1 MQIYFFFNY
10 LVTIPIIR
18 LPFTAH
24 TKPRKTL
31 SIQHKTTDFPDFI
44 AYKQRNAYICSI
56 KEPVMEILTRQHYAD
71 MVDSWIGK
79 GNIIALVGSRRVGK
93 SYILKD
99 FIQRHSKDEDI
110 NIIYVDKEKRDF
122 RNIKTNED
130 LDAWIEERFIPGRH
144 NCILIDEVQQ
154 IDGFEKSVCSWYTED
169 RTDVLIT
176 GSNSDLL
183 SGELATLLSG
193 RHVEIRVHPLTY
205 MEFLQFH
212 NLKNSDDSLMTYL
225 NYGGLPGLKAIG
237 LGNEDQVWAYLASV
251 FNTIMLKDIIERYDI
266 RNIPFLN
273 NLIAFYAD
281 TTGKLTSAN
290 SISKYMKSQDEKVS
304 SNLIL
309 LYRMFYSEA
318 FLIDVV
324 SRYDIHGKRIF
335 ESNEKIYW
343 DDIGLRNLKAEGNMD
358 SYIEKVIENA
368 VYKQLCFLGYEVK
381 VGVLNA
387 GEVDFVCTKAGTTVY
402 IQASYIVTD
411 DSTRRREF
419 GPLEKIRDNHPKY
432 VISATP
438 LLNRRNED
446 GIIHLS
452 LRKFLTEGL

>member
-1 MQIYFFFNY
+1 M
-10 LVTIPIIR
+10 
-18 LPFTAH
+18 
-24 TKPRKTL
+24 
-31 SIQHKTTDFPDFI
+31 D
-44 AYKQRNAYICSI
+44 
-56 KEPVMEILTRQHYAD
+56 ILTRQHYAD
-71 MVDSWIGK
+71 IVDSWIGK

-99 FIQRHSKDEDI
+99 FIQRHSRDENS
-110 NIIYVDKEKRDF
+110 NIIYVDKEKKNF
-122 RNIKTNED
+122 KSIKNKDD
-130 LDAWIEERFIPGRH
+130 LDTWIEERFVPGKH
-144 NCILIDEVQQ
+144 NYILIDEVQE
-154 IDGFEKSVCSWYTED
+154 IESFEDSVCSWYSED
-169 RTDVLIT
+169 DTDVLIT

-183 SGELATLLSG
+183 SGELATRLSG

-212 NLKNSDDSLMTYL
+212 NLPDSDESLMTYL
-225 NYGGLPGLKAIG
+225 NYGGLPGLRTVG
-237 LGNEDQVWAYLASV
+237 LDNEEQVWAYLASV

-290 SISKYMKSQDEKVS
+290 SISKYMKSQNENVS

-309 LYRMFYSEA
+309 LYKSFYSEA

-324 SRYDIHGKRIF
+324 SRYDIHGKKLF

-343 DDIGLRNLKAEGNMD
+343 DDIGLRNLKASGGMD

-368 VYKQLCFLGYEVK
+368 VYKQLSFLGYDIK

-387 GEVDFVCTKAGTTVY
+387 GEVDFVCTKSGQTIYV
-402 IQASYIVTD
+402 QASYIIAEDT
-411 DSTRRREF
+411 TRKREF
-419 GPLEKIRDNHPKY
+419 GPLEKIRDNYPKY

-438 LLNRRNED
+438 YLTQRNEN

>member
-1 MQIYFFFNY
+1 M
-10 LVTIPIIR
+10 
-18 LPFTAH
+18 
-24 TKPRKTL
+24 
-31 SIQHKTTDFPDFI
+31 D
-44 AYKQRNAYICSI
+44 
-56 KEPVMEILTRQHYAD
+56 ILTRQHYAD
-71 MVDSWIGK
+71 IVDSWIGK

-99 FIQRHSKDEDI
+99 FIQRHSRDENS
-110 NIIYVDKEKRDF
+110 NIIYVDKEKKNF
-122 RNIKTNED
+122 KSIKNKDD
-130 LDAWIEERFIPGRH
+130 LDTWIEERFVPGKH
-144 NCILIDEVQQ
+144 NYILIDEVQE
-154 IDGFEKSVCSWYTED
+154 IESFEDSVCSWYSED
-169 RTDVLIT
+169 DTDVLIT

-183 SGELATLLSG
+183 SGELATRLSG

-212 NLKNSDDSLMTYL
+212 NLPDSDESLMTYL
-225 NYGGLPGLKAIG
+225 NYGGLPGLRTVG
-237 LGNEDQVWAYLASV
+237 LDNEEQVWAYLASV

-290 SISKYMKSQDEKVS
+290 SISKYMKSQNVNVS

-309 LYRMFYSEA
+309 LYRSFYSEA

-324 SRYDIHGKRIF
+324 SRYDIHGKKLF

-343 DDIGLRNLKAEGNMD
+343 DDIGLRNLKASGGMD

-368 VYKQLCFLGYEVK
+368 VYKQLSFLGYDIK

-387 GEVDFVCTKAGTTVY
+387 GEVDFVCTKSGQTIYV
-402 IQASYIVTD
+402 QASYIIAEDT
-411 DSTRRREF
+411 TREREF
-419 GPLEKIRDNHPKY
+419 GPLEKIRDNYPKY

-438 LLNRRNED
+438 YLTQRNEN

>member
-1 MQIYFFFNY
+1 
-10 LVTIPIIR
+10 
-18 LPFTAH
+18 
-24 TKPRKTL
+24 
-31 SIQHKTTDFPDFI
+31 
-44 AYKQRNAYICSI
+44 
-56 KEPVMEILTRQHYAD
+56 MEILTRQHYAD
-71 MVDSWIGK
+71 IVDSWIGK

-99 FIQRHSKDEDI
+99 FIQRHSQEENI
-110 NIIYVDKEKRDF
+110 NIIYVDKEKKDF
-122 RNIKTNED
+122 KTIKTKDD
-130 LDAWIEERFIPGRH
+130 LDTWIEERFIPGKH
-144 NCILIDEVQQ
+144 NCILIDEVQE
-154 IDGFEKSVCSWYTED
+154 IDDFEDSVCSWYSED
-169 RTDVLIT
+169 DTDVLIT

-183 SGELATLLSG
+183 SGELATRLSG

-212 NLKNSDDSLMTYL
+212 SLLDSDESLMAYL
-225 NYGGLPGLKAIG
+225 NYGGLPGLKTVG
-237 LGNEDQVWAYLASV
+237 LDNEEQVWAYLASV

-290 SISKYMKSQDEKVS
+290 SISKYMKSQNENVS

-309 LYRMFYSEA
+309 LYRSFYSEA

-324 SRYDIHGKRIF
+324 SRYDIHGKKIF

-343 DDIGLRNLKAEGNMD
+343 DDLGLRNLKSSGSMD

-368 VYKQLCFLGYEVK
+368 VYKQLSFLGYDIK

-387 GEVDFVCTKAGTTVY
+387 GEVDFVCKKTGQTIYV
-402 IQASYIVTD
+402 QASYIIAEDT
-411 DSTRRREF
+411 TREREF
-419 GPLEKIRDNHPKY
+419 GPLEKIRDNYPKY

-438 LLNRRNED
+438 YLTKRND
-446 GIIHLS
+446 NGIIHLS

>member
-1 MQIYFFFNY
+1 
-10 LVTIPIIR
+10 
-18 LPFTAH
+18 
-24 TKPRKTL
+24 
-31 SIQHKTTDFPDFI
+31 
-44 AYKQRNAYICSI
+44 
-56 KEPVMEILTRQHYAD
+56 MEILTRQYYAD
-71 MVDSWIGK
+71 IVDSWIGK

-99 FIQRHSKDEDI
+99 FIQRHSRDENS
-110 NIIYVDKEKRDF
+110 NIIYVDKEKKNF
-122 RNIKTNED
+122 KSIKNKDD
-130 LDAWIEERFIPGRH
+130 LDTWIEERFVPGKH
-144 NCILIDEVQQ
+144 NYILIDEVQE
-154 IDGFEKSVCSWYTED
+154 IESFEDSVCSWYSEED
-169 RTDVLIT
+169 TDVLIT

-183 SGELATLLSG
+183 SGELATRLSG

-212 NLKNSDDSLMTYL
+212 NLPDSDESLMTYL
-225 NYGGLPGLKAIG
+225 NYGGLPGLRTVG
-237 LGNEDQVWAYLASV
+237 LDNEEQVWAYLASV

-273 NLIAFYAD
+273 NLIDFYAD

-290 SISKYMKSQDEKVS
+290 SISKYMKSQNEKVS

-309 LYRMFYSEA
+309 LYRSFYSEA

-324 SRYDIHGKRIF
+324 SRYDIHGKKIF

-343 DDIGLRNLKAEGNMD
+343 DDIGLRNLKASGGMD

-368 VYKQLCFLGYEVK
+368 VYKQLSFLGYDIK

-387 GEVDFVCTKAGTTVY
+387 GEVDFVCTKSGQTIYV
-402 IQASYIVTD
+402 QASYIIAEDT
-411 DSTRRREF
+411 TREREF
-419 GPLEKIRDNHPKY
+419 GPLEKIRDNYPKY

-438 LLNRRNED
+438 YLTQRNEN

>member
-1 MQIYFFFNY
+1 
-10 LVTIPIIR
+10 
-18 LPFTAH
+18 
-24 TKPRKTL
+24 
-31 SIQHKTTDFPDFI
+31 
-44 AYKQRNAYICSI
+44 
-56 KEPVMEILTRQHYAD
+56 MEILTRQHYAD
-71 MVDSWIGK
+71 IVDSWIGK

-99 FIQRHSKDEDI
+99 FIQRHSRDENS
-110 NIIYVDKEKRDF
+110 NIIYVDKEKKNF
-122 RNIKTNED
+122 KSIKSKDD
-130 LDAWIEERFIPGRH
+130 LDTWIEERFVPGKH
-144 NCILIDEVQQ
+144 NYILIDEVQE
-154 IDGFEKSVCSWYTED
+154 IESFEDSVCNWYSED
-169 RTDVLIT
+169 DTDVLIT

-183 SGELATLLSG
+183 SGELATRLSG

-212 NLKNSDDSLMTYL
+212 KLPDSDESLMTYL
-225 NYGGLPGLKAIG
+225 NYGGLPGLRTVG
-237 LGNEDQVWAYLASV
+237 LDNEEQVWAYLASV

-290 SISKYMKSQDEKVS
+290 SISKYMKSQNENVS

-309 LYRMFYSEA
+309 LYRSFYSEA

-324 SRYDIHGKRIF
+324 SRYDIHGKKIF

-343 DDIGLRNLKAEGNMD
+343 DDIGLRNLKASGGMD

-368 VYKQLCFLGYEVK
+368 VYKQLSFLGYDIK

-387 GEVDFVCTKAGTTVY
+387 GEVDFVCTKSGQTIYV
-402 IQASYIVTD
+402 QASYIIAEDT
-411 DSTRRREF
+411 TRKREF
-419 GPLEKIRDNHPKY
+419 GPLEKIRDNYPKY

-438 LLNRRNED
+438 YLTQRNEN

>member
-1 MQIYFFFNY
+1 
-10 LVTIPIIR
+10 
-18 LPFTAH
+18 
-24 TKPRKTL
+24 
-31 SIQHKTTDFPDFI
+31 
-44 AYKQRNAYICSI
+44 
-56 KEPVMEILTRQHYAD
+56 MEILTRQHYAD
-71 MVDSWIGK
+71 IVDSWIGK

-99 FIQRHSKDEDI
+99 FIQRHSRDENS
-110 NIIYVDKEKRDF
+110 NIIYVDKEKKNF
-122 RNIKTNED
+122 KSIKNKDD
-130 LDAWIEERFIPGRH
+130 LDTWIEERFVPGKH
-144 NCILIDEVQQ
+144 NYILIDEVQE
-154 IDGFEKSVCSWYTED
+154 IESFEDSVCSWYSED
-169 RTDVLIT
+169 DTDVLIT

-183 SGELATLLSG
+183 SGELATRLSG

-212 NLKNSDDSLMTYL
+212 NLPDSDESLMTYL
-225 NYGGLPGLKAIG
+225 NYGGLPGLRTVG
-237 LGNEDQVWAYLASV
+237 LDNEDQVWAYLASV

-290 SISKYMKSQDEKVS
+290 SISKYMKSQNEKVS

-309 LYRMFYSEA
+309 LYRSFYSEA

-324 SRYDIHGKRIF
+324 SRYDIHGKKIF

-343 DDIGLRNLKAEGNMD
+343 DDIGLRNLNASGGMD

-368 VYKQLCFLGYEVK
+368 VYKQLSYLGFDIK

-387 GEVDFVCTKAGTTVY
+387 GEVDFVCTKSEQTIYV
-402 IQASYIVTD
+402 QASYIIAEDT
-411 DSTRRREF
+411 TREREF
-419 GPLEKIRDNHPKY
+419 GPLEKIRDNYPKY

-438 LLNRRNED
+438 YLTQRNEN

>member
-1 MQIYFFFNY
+1 M
-10 LVTIPIIR
+10 
-18 LPFTAH
+18 
-24 TKPRKTL
+24 
-31 SIQHKTTDFPDFI
+31 D
-44 AYKQRNAYICSI
+44 
-56 KEPVMEILTRQHYAD
+56 ILTRQHYAD
-71 MVDSWIGK
+71 IVDSWIGK

-99 FIQRHSKDEDI
+99 FIQRHSRDENS
-110 NIIYVDKEKRDF
+110 NIIYVDKEKKNF
-122 RNIKTNED
+122 KSIKNKDD
-130 LDAWIEERFIPGRH
+130 LDTWIEERFVPGKH
-144 NCILIDEVQQ
+144 NYILIDEVQE
-154 IDGFEKSVCSWYTED
+154 IESFEDSVCSWYSED
-169 RTDVLIT
+169 DTDVLIT

-183 SGELATLLSG
+183 SGELATRLSG

-212 NLKNSDDSLMTYL
+212 NLPDSDESLMTYL
-225 NYGGLPGLKAIG
+225 NYGGLPGLRTVG
-237 LGNEDQVWAYLASV
+237 LDNEEQVWAYLASV

-290 SISKYMKSQDEKVS
+290 SISKYMKSQNENVS

-309 LYRMFYSEA
+309 LYRSFYSEA

-324 SRYDIHGKRIF
+324 SRYDIHGKKLF

-343 DDIGLRNLKAEGNMD
+343 DDIGLRNLKASGGMD

-368 VYKQLCFLGYEVK
+368 VYKQLSYLGFDIK

-387 GEVDFVCTKAGTTVY
+387 GEVDFVCTKSEQTIYV
-402 IQASYIVTD
+402 QASYIIAEDT
-411 DSTRRREF
+411 TREREF
-419 GPLEKIRDNHPKY
+419 GPLEKIRDNYPKY

-438 LLNRRNED
+438 YLTQRNVN

>member
-1 MQIYFFFNY
+1 
-10 LVTIPIIR
+10 
-18 LPFTAH
+18 
-24 TKPRKTL
+24 
-31 SIQHKTTDFPDFI
+31 
-44 AYKQRNAYICSI
+44 
-56 KEPVMEILTRQHYAD
+56 MEILTRQHYAD
-71 MVDSWIGK
+71 IVDSWIGK

-99 FIQRHSKDEDI
+99 FIQRHSRDENS
-110 NIIYVDKEKRDF
+110 NIIYVDKEKKNF
-122 RNIKTNED
+122 KSIKNKDD
-130 LDAWIEERFIPGRH
+130 LDTWIEERFVPGKH
-144 NCILIDEVQQ
+144 NYILIDEVQE
-154 IDGFEKSVCSWYTED
+154 IESFEDSVCSWYSED
-169 RTDVLIT
+169 DTDVLIT

-183 SGELATLLSG
+183 SGELATRLSG

-212 NLKNSDDSLMTYL
+212 NLPDSDESLMTYL
-225 NYGGLPGLKAIG
+225 NYGGLPGLRTVG
-237 LGNEDQVWAYLASV
+237 LDNEEQVWAYLASV

-290 SISKYMKSQDEKVS
+290 SISKYMKSQNEKVS

-309 LYRMFYSEA
+309 LYRSFYSEA

-324 SRYDIHGKRIF
+324 SRYDIHGKKIF

-343 DDIGLRNLKAEGNMD
+343 DDIGLRNLKASGGMD

-368 VYKQLCFLGYEVK
+368 VYKQLSFLGYDIK

-387 GEVDFVCTKAGTTVY
+387 GEVDFVCTKSGQTIYV
-402 IQASYIVTD
+402 QASYIIAEDT
-411 DSTRRREF
+411 TREREF
-419 GPLEKIRDNHPKY
+419 GPLEKIRDNYPKY

-438 LLNRRNED
+438 YLTQRNVN

>member
-1 MQIYFFFNY
+1 
-10 LVTIPIIR
+10 
-18 LPFTAH
+18 
-24 TKPRKTL
+24 
-31 SIQHKTTDFPDFI
+31 
-44 AYKQRNAYICSI
+44 
-56 KEPVMEILTRQHYAD
+56 MEILTRQHYAD
-71 MVDSWIGK
+71 IVDSWIGK

-99 FIQRHSKDEDI
+99 FIQRHSRDENS
-110 NIIYVDKEKRDF
+110 NIIYVDKEKKNF
-122 RNIKTNED
+122 KSIKNKDD
-130 LDAWIEERFIPGRH
+130 LDTWIEARFVPGKH
-144 NCILIDEVQQ
+144 NYILIDEVQE
-154 IDGFEKSVCSWYTED
+154 IESFEDSVCSWYSED
-169 RTDVLIT
+169 DTDVLIT

-183 SGELATLLSG
+183 SGELATRLSG

-212 NLKNSDDSLMTYL
+212 NLPDSDESLMTYL
-225 NYGGLPGLKAIG
+225 NYGGLPGLRTVG
-237 LGNEDQVWAYLASV
+237 LDNEEQVWDYLASV

-290 SISKYMKSQDEKVS
+290 SISKYMKSQNEKVS

-309 LYRMFYSEA
+309 LYRSFYSEA

-324 SRYDIHGKRIF
+324 SRYDIHGKKIF

-343 DDIGLRNLKAEGNMD
+343 DDIGLRNLKASGGMD

-368 VYKQLCFLGYEVK
+368 VYKQLSYLGFDIK

-387 GEVDFVCTKAGTTVY
+387 GEVDFVCTKSEQTIYV
-402 IQASYIVTD
+402 QASYIIAEDT
-411 DSTRRREF
+411 TREREF
-419 GPLEKIRDNHPKY
+419 GPLEKIRDNYPKY

-438 LLNRRNED
+438 YLTQRNEN

>member
-1 MQIYFFFNY
+1 
-10 LVTIPIIR
+10 
-18 LPFTAH
+18 
-24 TKPRKTL
+24 
-31 SIQHKTTDFPDFI
+31 
-44 AYKQRNAYICSI
+44 
-56 KEPVMEILTRQHYAD
+56 MEILTRQHYAD
-71 MVDSWIGK
+71 IVDSWIGK

-99 FIQRHSKDEDI
+99 FIQRHSQEENI
-110 NIIYVDKEKRDF
+110 NIIYVDKEKKDF
-122 RNIKTNED
+122 KTIKTKDD
-130 LDAWIEERFIPGRH
+130 LDTWIEERFIPGKH
-144 NCILIDEVQQ
+144 NCILIDEVQE
-154 IDGFEKSVCSWYTED
+154 IDDFEDSVCSWYSED
-169 RTDVLIT
+169 DTDVLIT

-183 SGELATLLSG
+183 SGELATRLSG

-212 NLKNSDDSLMTYL
+212 SLLDSDESLMAYL
-225 NYGGLPGLKAIG
+225 NYGGLPGLKTVG
-237 LGNEDQVWAYLASV
+237 LDNEEQVWAYLASV

-266 RNIPFLN
+266 RNVPFLN
-273 NLIAFYAD
+273 NLIVFYAD

-290 SISKYMKSQDEKVS
+290 SISKYMKSQNENVS

-309 LYRMFYSEA
+309 LYRSFYSEA

-324 SRYDIHGKRIF
+324 SRYDIHGKKIF

-343 DDIGLRNLKAEGNMD
+343 DDLGLRNLKSSGSMD

-368 VYKQLCFLGYEVK
+368 VYKQLSFLGYDIK

-387 GEVDFVCTKAGTTVY
+387 GEVDFVCKKTGQTIYV
-402 IQASYIVTD
+402 QASYIIAEDT
-411 DSTRRREF
+411 TREREF
-419 GPLEKIRDNHPKY
+419 GPLEKIRDNYPKY

-438 LLNRRNED
+438 YLTKRNEN

>member
-1 MQIYFFFNY
+1 
-10 LVTIPIIR
+10 
-18 LPFTAH
+18 
-24 TKPRKTL
+24 
-31 SIQHKTTDFPDFI
+31 
-44 AYKQRNAYICSI
+44 
-56 KEPVMEILTRQHYAD
+56 MEILTRQHYAD
-71 MVDSWIGK
+71 IVDSWIGK
-79 GNIIALVGSRRVGK
+79 DNIIALVGSRRVGK

-99 FIQRHSKDEDI
+99 FIQRHSQDENS
-110 NIIYVDKEKRDF
+110 NIIYVDKEKQDF
-122 RNIKTNED
+122 KSIKTKDD
-130 LDAWIEERFIPGRH
+130 LDTWIEQRFIRGKH
-144 NCILIDEVQQ
+144 NYILIDEVQE
-154 IDGFEKSVCSWYTED
+154 IDNFEESVCSWYSED
-169 RTDVLIT
+169 DTDVLIT

-183 SGELATLLSG
+183 SGELATRLSG

-212 NLKNSDDSLMTYL
+212 SLQDSDESLMTYM
-225 NYGGLPGLKAIG
+225 NYGGLPGLRTVG
-237 LGNEDQVWAYLASV
+237 LDNEEQVWAYIASV

-290 SISKYMKSQDEKVS
+290 SISKYMKSQNENVS

-309 LYRMFYSEA
+309 LYRSFYSEA

-324 SRYDIHGKRIF
+324 SRYDIHGKKIF

-343 DDIGLRNLKAEGNMD
+343 DDLGLRNLKASGGMD
-358 SYIEKVIENA
+358 SYIEKVIENV
-368 VYKQLCFLGYEVK
+368 VYKQLSFLGYDIK

-387 GEVDFVCTKAGTTVY
+387 GEVDFVCTKAGQTIYV
-402 IQASYIVTD
+402 QASYIIAEDT
-411 DSTRRREF
+411 TREREF
-419 GPLEKIRDNHPKY
+419 GPLEKIRDNYPKY

-438 LLNRRNED
+438 YLTKRNEN

>member
-1 MQIYFFFNY
+1 
-10 LVTIPIIR
+10 
-18 LPFTAH
+18 
-24 TKPRKTL
+24 
-31 SIQHKTTDFPDFI
+31 
-44 AYKQRNAYICSI
+44 
-56 KEPVMEILTRQHYAD
+56 MEILTRQHYAD
-71 MVDSWIGK
+71 IVDSWIGK

-99 FIQRHSKDEDI
+99 FIQRHSRDENS
-110 NIIYVDKEKRDF
+110 NIIYVAKEKKNF
-122 RNIKTNED
+122 KSIKNKDD
-130 LDAWIEERFIPGRH
+130 LDTWIEERFVPGKH
-144 NCILIDEVQQ
+144 NYILIDEVQE
-154 IDGFEKSVCSWYTED
+154 IESFEDSVCSWYSED
-169 RTDVLIT
+169 DTDVLIT

-183 SGELATLLSG
+183 SGELATRLSG

-212 NLKNSDDSLMTYL
+212 NLPDSDESLMTYL
-225 NYGGLPGLKAIG
+225 NYGGLPGLRTVG
-237 LGNEDQVWAYLASV
+237 LDNEEQVWAYLASV

-290 SISKYMKSQDEKVS
+290 SISKYMKSQNVNVS

-309 LYRMFYSEA
+309 LYRSFYSEA

-324 SRYDIHGKRIF
+324 SRYDIHGKKIF

-343 DDIGLRNLKAEGNMD
+343 DDIGLRNLKASGSMD

-368 VYKQLCFLGYEVK
+368 VYKQLSFLGYDIK

-387 GEVDFVCTKAGTTVY
+387 GEVDFVCTKSEQTIYV
-402 IQASYIVTD
+402 QASYIIAEDT
-411 DSTRRREF
+411 TRERAF
-419 GPLEKIRDNHPKY
+419 GPLEKIRDNYPKY

-438 LLNRRNED
+438 YLTQRNEN

>member
-1 MQIYFFFNY
+1 
-10 LVTIPIIR
+10 
-18 LPFTAH
+18 
-24 TKPRKTL
+24 
-31 SIQHKTTDFPDFI
+31 
-44 AYKQRNAYICSI
+44 
-56 KEPVMEILTRQHYAD
+56 MEILTRQHYAD
-71 MVDSWIGK
+71 IVDSWIGK

-99 FIQRHSKDEDI
+99 FIQRHSRDENS
-110 NIIYVDKEKRDF
+110 NIIYVDKEKKNF
-122 RNIKTNED
+122 KSIKNKDD
-130 LDAWIEERFIPGRH
+130 LDTWIEERFVPGKH
-144 NCILIDEVQQ
+144 NYILIDEVQE
-154 IDGFEKSVCSWYTED
+154 IESFEDSVCSWYSED
-169 RTDVLIT
+169 DTDVLIT
-176 GSNSDLL
+176 GSNSELL
-183 SGELATLLSG
+183 SGELATRLSG

-212 NLKNSDDSLMTYL
+212 NLPDSDESLMTYL
-225 NYGGLPGLKAIG
+225 NYGGLPGLRTVG
-237 LGNEDQVWAYLASV
+237 LDNEEQVWAYLASV

-290 SISKYMKSQDEKVS
+290 SISKYMKSQNVNVS

-309 LYRMFYSEA
+309 LYRSFYSEA

-324 SRYDIHGKRIF
+324 SRYDIHGKKIF

-343 DDIGLRNLKAEGNMD
+343 DDIGLRNLKASGGMD

-368 VYKQLCFLGYEVK
+368 VYKQLSFLGYDIK

-387 GEVDFVCTKAGTTVY
+387 GEVDFVCTKSEQTIYV
-402 IQASYIVTD
+402 QASYIIAEDT
-411 DSTRRREF
+411 TREREF
-419 GPLEKIRDNHPKY
+419 GPLEKIRDNYPKY

-438 LLNRRNED
+438 YLTQRNEN